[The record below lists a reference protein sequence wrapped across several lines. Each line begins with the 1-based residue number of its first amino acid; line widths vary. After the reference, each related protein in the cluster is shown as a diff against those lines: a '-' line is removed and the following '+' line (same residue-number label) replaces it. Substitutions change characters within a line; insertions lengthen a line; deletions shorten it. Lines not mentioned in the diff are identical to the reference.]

1 MYKHFSVTF
10 ALLIASY
17 AVATPVQPEA
27 TNVASA
33 SISIRDPQSGKMIT
47 RFQSTKDEDARA
59 ILDDI
64 FGQMSGGGLADE
76 QASPTSED
84 TDSEEAELWGRYG
97 GYGRWGSRYWG
108 RGRYGRYG
116 GYGGRWGYGR
126 YGGYGGYGGCDWG
139 C

>member
-1 MYKHFSVTF
+1 MYKHFSIPF

-17 AVATPVQPEA
+17 AVATPVQPEV

-47 RFQSTKDEDARA
+47 QFQSAKDEDARA

-64 FGQMSGGGLADE
+64 FGQMSGV
-76 QASPTSED
+76 SPTSQD
-84 TDSEEAELWGRYG
+84 TDSEETQLLGRYG
-97 GYGRWGSRYWG
+97 GYGRWGSRYGG